1 MEGTRVRLT
10 LLQCHPD
17 PRRLAAWATRFG
29 LTAGGDD
36 LGYAL
41 HTLLVAAFG
50 DAAPKPFR
58 HFGDVRGLLA
68 YSSQD
73 ADALQLAAETASPD
87 VHATLGLERFAT
99 RSFPTEW
106 AAGRRLGFELRV
118 RPVLRTNDGRER
130 DVFLAE
136 IDKRGAADADAE
148 LSREA
153 VYAEWL
159 SRELARGEAASVER
173 LRLEGF
179 QLTAS
184 VRKGRATEG
193 RRPAR
198 RVAGPDALFS
208 GELTVGDPAGFAAL
222 LARGVGRHRAF
233 GFGMLLVRPP
243 ASC

>member
-1 MEGTRVRLT
+1 MSLT

-41 HTLLVAAFG
+41 HTLLTTAFG

-58 HFGDVRGLLA
+58 HFDDARGLLA
-68 YSSQD
+68 YSTHD
-73 ADALQLAAETASPD
+73 AEHLQLAAQMAAPE
-87 VHATLGLERFAT
+87 VYATLGLERFAT
-99 RSFPTEW
+99 RRFPTEW
-106 AAGRRLGFELRV
+106 ASGRRLGFELRV
-118 RPVLRTNDGRER
+118 RPVLRTREGRER
-130 DVFLAE
+130 DIFLAE
-136 IDKRGAADADAE
+136 IDKRGAAEGE

-159 SRELARGEAASVER
+159 ARELARGDAAGVDDV
-173 LRLEGF
+173 LLEGF

-184 VRKGRATEG
+184 VRKGTAAEG
-193 RRPAR
+193 KRPSKP
-198 RVAGPDALFS
+198 VAGPDALFS
-208 GELTVGDPAGFAAL
+208 GVLTVRDPAGFATL
-222 LARGVGRHRAF
+222 LARGIGRHRAF
-233 GFGMLLVRPP
+233 GFGMLLLRPP

>member
-1 MEGTRVRLT
+1 MSLT

-41 HTLLVAAFG
+41 HTLLTAAFG
-50 DAAPKPFR
+50 EAAPKPFR

-68 YSSQD
+68 YTNHD
-73 ADALQLAAETASPD
+73 ANALQLAAQTASPD
-87 VHATLGLERFAT
+87 VHATLGLEHFAT

-106 AAGRRLGFELRV
+106 ASGRRLGFELRV
-118 RPVLRTNDGRER
+118 RPVLRTHEGRER

-136 IDKRGAADADAE
+136 IDKRGLPDAE

-153 VYAEWL
+153 VYAGWL
-159 SRELARGEAASVER
+159 ARELARGEAASVER
-173 LRLEGF
+173 LQLDGFRLA
-179 QLTAS
+179 AS
-184 VRKGRATEG
+184 VRKGSDTQG

-208 GELTVGDPAGFAAL
+208 GELTVRDPAGFATL

-233 GFGMLLVRPP
+233 GFGMLLLRPP

>member
-1 MEGTRVRLT
+1 MSLT
-10 LLQCHPD
+10 LMQCHPD

-50 DAAPKPFR
+50 ESAPKPFR

-68 YSSQD
+68 YSEHD
-73 ADALQLAAETASPD
+73 ADRLQLAAQMAAPD
-87 VHATLGLERFAT
+87 VHAVLGLERFAT

-118 RPVLRTNDGRER
+118 RPVLRTREGRER

-136 IDKRGAADADAE
+136 IDKRSVPEAD
-148 LSREA
+148 LSRES

-159 SRELARGEAASVER
+159 GRELARGEAANVER
-173 LRLEGF
+173 IQLDGFRLA
-179 QLTAS
+179 AS
-184 VRKGRATEG
+184 LRKGSAAEG
-193 RRPAR
+193 RRPAQ

-208 GELTVGDPAGFAAL
+208 GELTVRDPTGFAAL

-233 GFGMLLVRPP
+233 GFGMLLLRPP

>member
-1 MEGTRVRLT
+1 MSLT

-17 PRRLAAWATRFG
+17 PRRLAAWATRIG

-41 HTLLVAAFG
+41 HTLLTAAFG
-50 DAAPKPFR
+50 EAAPKPFR

-68 YSSQD
+68 YTNRD
-73 ADALQLAAETASPD
+73 ANALQLAAQTASPD
-87 VHATLGLERFAT
+87 VHATLGLEHFAT

-118 RPVLRTNDGRER
+118 RPVLRTHEGRER
-130 DVFLAE
+130 DIFLAE
-136 IDKRGAADADAE
+136 IDKRGVPDAE

-159 SRELARGEAASVER
+159 ARELARGEAASVER
-173 LRLEGF
+173 LQLDGF

-184 VRKGRATEG
+184 MRKGNAAEG

-208 GELTVGDPAGFAAL
+208 GELTVRDPTGFATL

-233 GFGMLLVRPP
+233 GFGMLLLRPP

>member
-1 MEGTRVRLT
+1 MTLT

-41 HTLLVAAFG
+41 HTLLATAFG

-58 HFGDVRGLLA
+58 LFDDARGLLA
-68 YSSQD
+68 YTTHSVER
-73 ADALQLAAETASPD
+73 LQLAAQMAPPEVD
-87 VHATLGLERFAT
+87 ATLGLERFAT

-118 RPVLRTNDGRER
+118 RPVLRTSQGRER

-136 IDKRGAADADAE
+136 IDKRGCAE
-148 LSREA
+148 GELAREA
-153 VYAEWL
+153 VYADWL
-159 SRELARGEAASVER
+159 ARELARGNAASVAQVQ
-173 LRLEGF
+173 LDGF

-184 VRKGRATEG
+184 LRKGQAAESK
-193 RRPAR
+193 RPVR

-208 GELTVGDPAGFAAL
+208 GELTVDDPTGFAAL
-222 LARGVGRHRAF
+222 LARGVGRHRSF
-233 GFGMLLVRPP
+233 GFGMLLLRPP

>member
-1 MEGTRVRLT
+1 MSLT

-29 LTAGGDD
+29 LTAGGED

-41 HTLLVAAFG
+41 HTLLATAFG

-58 HFGDVRGLLA
+58 HFDDARGLLA
-68 YSSQD
+68 YSAHS
-73 ADALQLAAETASPD
+73 AEHLQLAAQMAAPE
-87 VHATLGLERFAT
+87 VHTTLGLERFAT

-106 AAGRRLGFELRV
+106 ETGRRLGFELRV
-118 RPVLRTNDGRER
+118 RPVLRTREGRER

-136 IDKRGAADADAE
+136 IDKRGAAEGE

-153 VYAEWL
+153 VYADWL
-159 SRELARGEAASVER
+159 ARELARGDAAKVEHVQ
-173 LRLEGF
+173 LDGF
-179 QLTAS
+179 RIAAS
-184 VRKGRATEG
+184 VRKGSATEG
-193 RRPAR
+193 KRPSQ

-208 GELTVGDPAGFAAL
+208 GELTVRDPAGFAAL

-233 GFGMLLVRPP
+233 GFGMLLLRPP
-243 ASC
+243 APC

>member
-1 MEGTRVRLT
+1 MTLT

-41 HTLLVAAFG
+41 HTLLATAFG
-50 DAAPKPFR
+50 DAAPQPFR
-58 HFGDVRGLLA
+58 HFDDARGLLA
-68 YSSQD
+68 YTRCE
-73 ADALQLAAETASPD
+73 AEHLQLAAQTAAPE
-87 VHATLGLERFAT
+87 VHATLGLERLAART
-99 RSFPTEW
+99 FPTDW
-106 AAGRRLGFELRV
+106 ATGRRLGFELRV
-118 RPVLRTNDGRER
+118 RPVLRTNEGRER

-136 IDKRGAADADAE
+136 IDKRGLPEGE

-153 VYAEWL
+153 VYADWL
-159 SRELARGEAASVER
+159 ARELARDEAATIER

-179 QLTAS
+179 RLSTS
-184 VRKGRATEG
+184 LRKGRATEG

-198 RVAGPDALFS
+198 RVTGPDALFS
-208 GELTVGDPAGFAAL
+208 GELTVRDPAGFAAL

-233 GFGMLLVRPP
+233 GFGMLLLRPP

>member
-1 MEGTRVRLT
+1 VSLT

-41 HTLLVAAFG
+41 HTLLAATFG
-50 DAAPKPFR
+50 EAAPKPFR
-58 HFGDVRGLLA
+58 HFDDARGLLA
-68 YSSQD
+68 YTAHD
-73 ADALQLAAETASPD
+73 ADRLQLAAQTAAPD
-87 VHATLGLERFAT
+87 VHAALGLERFAT

-106 AAGRRLGFELRV
+106 AAGRRLAFELRV
-118 RPVLRTNDGRER
+118 RPVLRTAEGRER

-136 IDKRGAADADAE
+136 IDKRGVPDAE

-159 SRELARGEAASVER
+159 GRELARGEAANMER
-173 LRLEGF
+173 TQLDGFRLAASLRKSSAAEG
-179 QLTAS
+179 
-184 VRKGRATEG
+184 KRA
-193 RRPAR
+193 AQ

-208 GELTVGDPAGFAAL
+208 GELTVRDPAGFAAL

-233 GFGMLLVRPP
+233 GFGMLLLRPP